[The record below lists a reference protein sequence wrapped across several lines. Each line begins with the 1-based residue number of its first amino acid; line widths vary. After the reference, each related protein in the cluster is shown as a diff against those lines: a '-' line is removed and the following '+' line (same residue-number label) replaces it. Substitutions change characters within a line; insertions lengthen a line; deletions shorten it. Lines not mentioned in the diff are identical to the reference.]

1 MINWL
6 IVKSLRL
13 ENQQKIMTVSSVTL
27 PSGEIS
33 VFANEENNL
42 PSLTNTTNKTIKLK
56 IQAEGKWSY
65 GGDNAFANQVDG
77 DGNTE
82 KTGRDP
88 YMRFPDITPAALVAV
103 KNGQAVASGKE
114 QIIELSPSE
123 SVSFINNDQPGVYG
137 DNSGSLTIKWSIAG
151 ISSDGSSP
159 TNAPVSGDKE
169 TDITLPTG
177 ELTVYANQ
185 EQDLPQL
192 KNETDKTITL
202 KLQAEGLWDYGD
214 TEVFVKKVDANG
226 NFENSGREPYMRFP
240 NITPAALVAIK
251 NDQALASGKE
261 QLVELQAGET
271 VSFMNNDQPGVYGD
285 NSGTQ
290 TVKWSIWSAK

>member
-1 MINWL
+1 
-6 IVKSLRL
+6 
-13 ENQQKIMTVSSVTL
+13 MTISSITL

-65 GGDNAFANQVDG
+65 GGKDAFANQVDG

-82 KTGRDP
+82 ATGRNP
-88 YMRFPDITPAALVAV
+88 YMRFPDITPAALVTV
-103 KNGQAVASGKE
+103 KNSQPVASGKE
-114 QIIELSPSE
+114 QIIELSPYE
-123 SVSFINNDQPGVYG
+123 SVAFINNDQPGVYG

-159 TNAPVSGDKE
+159 TNDAVSGDKE

-226 NFENSGREPYMRFP
+226 NSENSGREPYMRFP

-271 VSFMNNDQPGVYGD
+271 VSLMNNDQPGVYGD

-290 TVKWSIWSAK
+290 TVKWSIWSAS